1 MMRFFARCE
10 NSTKTRRKLEMA
22 AIAWNSHAGLTLL
35 NAGSVRCFDGVGLLR
50 AGRRLSPAAGC
61 GHLQG
66 VGVELPS
73 RNQPYVADGDPDGHG
88 SVDVDESTLEQR
100 TEQGRLPGGC

>member
-1 MMRFFARCE
+1 MRLYVRYVRCV
-10 NSTKTRRKLEMA
+10 KLKMA
-22 AIAWNSHAGLTLL
+22 AIAWNSRAGHTLL
-35 NAGSVRCFDGVGLLR
+35 SAGSARCFDGVGPLSGAQVV
-50 AGRRLSPAAGC
+50 AGRGC

-88 SVDVDESTLEQR
+88 SVDVDESPLEQR
-100 TEQGRLPGGC
+100 TE